1 MWGKYSYLSA
11 RLDEM
16 ERRMD
21 EQSKIINESMEP
33 DRNISQEDIGAIVMD
48 QIVSNKH
55 IQDIKN
61 KLGKHHA
68 CCPHCKGKSFL
79 QYILRVGR
87 NSLGEWQFVIGNK
100 GYIVGGDPY
109 KGYVDV
115 EPLKD
120 IYRWKKWD
128 DIFPVECPLYRC
140 ICGHEWLELRKGD
153 YEVEK

>member
-1 MWGKYSYLSA
+1 MWGNYSYLSA
-11 RLDEM
+11 RLDAM

-21 EQSKIINESMEP
+21 EQSKIINESMQP
-33 DRNISQEDIGAIVMD
+33 DRNISREEIGAMVMNE
-48 QIVSNKH
+48 IVSNKH

-61 KLGKHHA
+61 KPGKHYA

-87 NSLGEWQFVIGNK
+87 NSLGEWQFVINNK
-100 GYIVGGDPY
+100 GSIFGGYPY

-115 EPLKD
+115 ELLKD
-120 IYRWKKWD
+120 IYRVKKSD

-140 ICGHEWLELRKGD
+140 ICGHEWLGLYKGD
-153 YEVEK
+153 YEVAK